1 MHKMYYD
8 FLLLRENPPRQVIS
22 ISPAY
27 NYSAIRPAQPFVE
40 PTSGYS
46 MFLMQ
51 NTRYFVTAIF
61 AVLSSFNIFF
71 SYNHIIFRTT
81 TLAAD
86 YVTFEMLISES
97 LVGGLIGRC
106 GSNISRIR
114 TESGAMIKVGRF
126 LTHELCHI

>member
-1 MHKMYYD
+1 MYYD

-71 SYNHIIFRTT
+71 LITT
-81 TLAAD
+81 
-86 YVTFEMLISES
+86 SS
-97 LVGGLIGRC
+97 LGQPLLQ
-106 GSNISRIR
+106 
-114 TESGAMIKVGRF
+114 
-126 LTHELCHI
+126 LTM